1 MKLRLSII
9 SGTLEGQVFDLES
22 GFITVGRSD
31 TCTVRFD
38 PRGERI
44 ASKQHAF
51 IEARPD
57 GFYIRDNQST
67 NGTFVNGNRIETE
80 KLKSG
85 DVLQFGRNGATAMVT
100 IEAPVTSPAIPP
112 QEFRQIEIQ
121 QFQEAA
127 DQAPERKSMQM
138 SFSNMGLG
146 HLEPPKPPPSRTGLF
161 VGVGIGTFIFVVL
174 AIFVGAIF
182 VLLLDPVPAALATLI
197 AFTPA
202 FLYILPL
209 MGLDRYDPEPFWLL
223 AFAFAWGALVAVL
236 VSLFVNSAFGIVV
249 AIGTGSPGLA
259 SIMSAV
265 ISAPV
270 VEEASKGVG
279 LLVLLIFFRRYF
291 DDILDGV
298 VYGGVIALGF
308 ATVENVMYYG
318 EGLNRA
324 YMEFGLTSQ
333 ALMSFLLLFT
343 LRGIMSPF
351 AHVTFTAMTGIGC
364 GISRESHNGF
374 VKFIMPVLGY
384 IAAVILHG
392 IWNGLGI
399 IITVLIVGMG
409 LEPTCSSLGLGGQD
423 VGLCGFFTFYLLLEV
438 PLFLIFI
445 AFCFYIM
452 RRQRRILTDM
462 LAIDV
467 ARGMISE
474 EHLKTATSAV
484 KSSTWLVGGLFSGK
498 YLARSRYLR
507 AVGKLGLSYWHIQRA
522 TAAQGQTG
530 SFQQNPL
537 LRDEVLR
544 WRDKV

>member
-38 PRGERI
+38 PRSERI

-100 IEAPVTSPAIPP
+100 IEAPVKAPAIPP

-127 DQAPERKSMQM
+127 EQAPERKSMQM

-182 VLLLDPVPAALATLI
+182 ILLLDPVPAALATLI

-409 LEPTCSSLGLGGQD
+409 LEPTCSTLGLGGQD

>member
-1 MKLRLSII
+1 
-9 SGTLEGQVFDLES
+9 
-22 GFITVGRSD
+22 
-31 TCTVRFD
+31 
-38 PRGERI
+38 
-44 ASKQHAF
+44 
-51 IEARPD
+51 
-57 GFYIRDNQST
+57 
-67 NGTFVNGNRIETE
+67 
-80 KLKSG
+80 
-85 DVLQFGRNGATAMVT
+85 
-100 IEAPVTSPAIPP
+100 
-112 QEFRQIEIQ
+112 
-121 QFQEAA
+121 
-127 DQAPERKSMQM
+127 
-138 SFSNMGLG
+138 
-146 HLEPPKPPPSRTGLF
+146 
-161 VGVGIGTFIFVVL
+161 
-174 AIFVGAIF
+174 
-182 VLLLDPVPAALATLI
+182 
-197 AFTPA
+197 
-202 FLYILPL
+202 
-209 MGLDRYDPEPFWLL
+209 
-223 AFAFAWGALVAVL
+223 
-236 VSLFVNSAFGIVV
+236 
-249 AIGTGSPGLA
+249 
-259 SIMSAV
+259 MSAV

-409 LEPTCSSLGLGGQD
+409 LEPTCSTLGLGGQD

>member
-1 MKLRLSII
+1 
-9 SGTLEGQVFDLES
+9 
-22 GFITVGRSD
+22 
-31 TCTVRFD
+31 
-38 PRGERI
+38 
-44 ASKQHAF
+44 
-51 IEARPD
+51 
-57 GFYIRDNQST
+57 
-67 NGTFVNGNRIETE
+67 
-80 KLKSG
+80 
-85 DVLQFGRNGATAMVT
+85 MVT

-324 YMEFGLTSQ
+324 WNSGL
-333 ALMSFLLLFT
+333 LPK
-343 LRGIMSPF
+343 R
-351 AHVTFTAMTGIGC
+351 
-364 GISRESHNGF
+364 
-374 VKFIMPVLGY
+374 
-384 IAAVILHG
+384 
-392 IWNGLGI
+392 
-399 IITVLIVGMG
+399 
-409 LEPTCSSLGLGGQD
+409 
-423 VGLCGFFTFYLLLEV
+423 
-438 PLFLIFI
+438 
-445 AFCFYIM
+445 
-452 RRQRRILTDM
+452 
-462 LAIDV
+462 
-467 ARGMISE
+467 
-474 EHLKTATSAV
+474 
-484 KSSTWLVGGLFSGK
+484 
-498 YLARSRYLR
+498 
-507 AVGKLGLSYWHIQRA
+507 
-522 TAAQGQTG
+522 
-530 SFQQNPL
+530 
-537 LRDEVLR
+537 
-544 WRDKV
+544 